1 MEDSELVEVDGSLME
16 VTPDF
21 GQSHDELVLDT
32 TWWLAAQLS
41 ISCLALIA
49 NVVFLVTVIYNRYT
63 LTNWVKAGKSEG
75 GSISTAD
82 LLVLAW
88 EGLGCFE
95 IEKKIVSCNDAAD
108 SYPVRMR
115 RSTVLILPPLGFPGQ
130 RHEP

>member
-1 MEDSELVEVDGSLME
+1 MIEVGGSLVEVA
-16 VTPDF
+16 PDF

-75 GSISTAD
+75 GSTSTAD

-88 EGLGCFE
+88 VGLGCFE
-95 IEKKIVSCNDAAD
+95 IGKKSF
-108 SYPVRMR
+108 MHL
-115 RSTVLILPPLGFPGQ
+115 TQLIPIQ
-130 RHEP
+130 